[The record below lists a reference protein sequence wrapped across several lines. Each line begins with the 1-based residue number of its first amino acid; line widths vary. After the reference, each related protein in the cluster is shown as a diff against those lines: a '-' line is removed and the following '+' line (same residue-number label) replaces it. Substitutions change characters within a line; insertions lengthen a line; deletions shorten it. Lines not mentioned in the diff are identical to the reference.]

1 MKIIK
6 KAKNLFKQD
15 HLYKSMFLSVFYKP
29 INMLLTFIYTPLLL
43 AWLGDAKYGIWVTIL
58 SIINWINFFDV
69 GIGNGLRNCI
79 SQEIAQ
85 KDYEKVKRSVST
97 AYRIMFYITGA
108 VTVVVI
114 ILSLALNWKAI
125 FNTEIES
132 RGAVLISMA
141 FVCINLF
148 LSLQKSEYFAAQR
161 AEIVSLQSVLVQLL
175 NLICIVVAGLVSS
188 GELIVVAIIFSLST
202 LVVNVFYS
210 LKLWKEKEYLKPS
223 RGLFDKTQINV
234 ICGLG
239 IKFFVLQMAALV
251 LFTTD
256 NMIITYLY
264 GPELVTPYST
274 VNKVFLAFSSV
285 FSAMISPLWSRF
297 TVAKEM
303 KDYGWMRKI
312 MLRMQ
317 LILIPVFIVM
327 TITVIF
333 FQQLS
338 DIWLGTHLYYEP
350 GLIIT
355 MGIYI
360 FSHIYSTIY
369 ASAMNGMGNVN
380 LQIAVA
386 VVSAII
392 NIPLSIFL
400 AKPCGFGTTGVCM
413 ATGITSII
421 GNIIFTVHVRK
432 IIKRGEQ
439 IA

>member
-1 MKIIK
+1 M
-6 KAKNLFKQD
+6 
-15 HLYKSMFLSVFYKP
+15 
-29 INMLLTFIYTPLLL
+29 
-43 AWLGDAKYGIWVTIL
+43 
-58 SIINWINFFDV
+58 
-69 GIGNGLRNCI
+69 
-79 SQEIAQ
+79 
-85 KDYEKVKRSVST
+85 
-97 AYRIMFYITGA
+97 
-108 VTVVVI
+108 
-114 ILSLALNWKAI
+114 
-125 FNTEIES
+125 
-132 RGAVLISMA
+132 
-141 FVCINLF
+141 
-148 LSLQKSEYFAAQR
+148 
-161 AEIVSLQSVLVQLL
+161 
-175 NLICIVVAGLVSS
+175 
-188 GELIVVAIIFSLST
+188 
-202 LVVNVFYS
+202 
-210 LKLWKEKEYLKPS
+210 
-223 RGLFDKTQINV
+223 
-234 ICGLG
+234 
-239 IKFFVLQMAALV
+239 
-251 LFTTD
+251 
-256 NMIITYLY
+256 
-264 GPELVTPYST
+264 
-274 VNKVFLAFSSV
+274 
-285 FSAMISPLWSRF
+285 
-297 TVAKEM
+297 AKEM

-400 AKPCGFGTTGVCM
+400 AKPYGFGTTGVCM